1 MYTLM
6 WMEANCPMCLFER
19 EKGFLISIV
28 CHIFATS
35 AICRR
40 CYFAERKDC
49 WRSYLDHKY
58 GSLFFC
64 IQFIQWFSKDATWG
78 NIIKYL
84 LLLNRLVLC
93 DLFHIAVRV
102 LIMCCFLFHSQNSAN
117 RGEELIS
124 SKGLQT
130 EIANPTL
137 TSFPIA
143 WTNATNEINLENTAA
158 GKVSNN
164 VDTLSSRNE
173 GDEQNVVCA
182 SLLEDSKN
190 VRLQE
195 AATKAQA
202 AFRGYMVIFYIDTF
216 IS

>member
-1 MYTLM
+1 
-6 WMEANCPMCLFER
+6 
-19 EKGFLISIV
+19 
-28 CHIFATS
+28 
-35 AICRR
+35 
-40 CYFAERKDC
+40 
-49 WRSYLDHKY
+49 
-58 GSLFFC
+58 
-64 IQFIQWFSKDATWG
+64 
-78 NIIKYL
+78 
-84 LLLNRLVLC
+84 
-93 DLFHIAVRV
+93 
-102 LIMCCFLFHSQNSAN
+102 MCCFLFHSQNSAN

-137 TSFPIA
+137 TSFPVA

-164 VDTLSSRNE
+164 VDTLSSRN
-173 GDEQNVVCA
+173 GDDEQNVVCA

-216 IS
+216 ISQVEIVPLIISHILYSPDRAQEKFCFSIFPLRISR